1 MAIMAEKDLPLE
13 TRQLIDHLR
22 AEIAPIVAGTPVLLA
37 YLHGSYAVGQTN
49 PFSDLDIAL
58 VTDGSLTGWEE
69 TRLQIAV
76 ATDLESRCP
85 DLPEIDA
92 RILDSA
98 PLTFQGRMLYYGILL
113 YARGED
119 YRVEFETRVRM
130 AYFDYQPTEAMIRD
144 AFLQRTRERGL
155 HG

>member
-1 MAIMAEKDLPLE
+1 MAIVAEKDLSVE
-13 TRQLIDHLR
+13 TRQLIDRLR
-22 AEIAPIVAGTPVLLA
+22 AEIAPIVAGTPVSLA

-76 ATDLESRCP
+76 ATELESRCP

-92 RILDSA
+92 RIIDSA
-98 PLTFQGRMLYYGILL
+98 PLTFQGRVLCYGILL
-113 YARGED
+113 YARDED
-119 YRVEFETRVRM
+119 FRVEFETRVRM
-130 AYFDYQPTEAMIRD
+130 AYFDYQPTETMIRD
-144 AFLQRTRERGL
+144 AFLQRMRERGL